1 MRAITAVRTLTLAG
15 ALVGA
20 PLGAQDVGLPL
31 GTQGPPAPVETLDGK
46 AVNLSDYIG
55 KTPVL
60 IEFWATWCPYCKA
73 LEPTLAAAKAKYG
86 DRVKFLGVAVSL
98 NQSPARVKAYAELH
112 KLPLEVLWD
121 VTGKAS
127 ELYDAP
133 ATSYIVI
140 LDKSGKVVYTGIGD
154 EQNLDAAIR
163 KALP

>member
-1 MRAITAVRTLTLAG
+1 MRAITAVRALTFAA
-15 ALVGA
+15 ALIAA

-31 GTQGPPAPVETLDGK
+31 GTQAPAAPVETLDGK
-46 AVNLSDYIG
+46 PANLSDYIG

-73 LEPTLAAAKAKYG
+73 LEPTLTAAKQKYG

-140 LDKSGKVVYTGIGD
+140 IDKSGKVVYTGIGD
-154 EQNLDAAIR
+154 EQDLDAAIR